1 MRSPLP
7 AATTARGDPAVA
19 DPKHLL
25 PQKLTPE
32 AERTETGARNVLV
45 SFARAIEER
54 EFRVAYAL
62 FEPALRERISER
74 EFVAQ
79 YEGMG
84 RLTVRV
90 PAGRMGGAAGS
101 SYYEAPIVISDPA
114 GRKLSGSVTLRRV
127 NDVPGSTDYARQW
140 HISGFDVE

>member
-1 MRSPLP
+1 M
-7 AATTARGDPAVA
+7 
-19 DPKHLL
+19 
-25 PQKLTPE
+25 
-32 AERTETGARNVLV
+32 LV

-74 EFVAQ
+74 EFVAR

-101 SYYEAPIVISDPA
+101 SYYEALIVISDPT